1 VREDDGVTVGRVRT
15 SDRREPVPDA
25 VTVTPAALADEPV
38 LRRLMELYLH
48 DFSELDG
55 AEVGE
60 HGTYGYPYLGLYW
73 LEPQRHPFL
82 VRVDGRFAG
91 FALVRAGPTHHMAE
105 FFVLR
110 GHRRRGVGIA
120 VARDV
125 SARFPGAW
133 SVHEIPGNDAAV
145 AFWRRA
151 IPEPFRE
158 HTDDDGTTQHFVQ
171 PPPSPEDRPAD

>member
-1 VREDDGVTVGRVRT
+1 MTVGHVPT
-15 SDRREPVPDA
+15 SGLEEPAPGA
-25 VTVTPAALADEPV
+25 VTVSPAALADEPV

-73 LEPQRHPFL
+73 LEAHRHPFL
-82 VRVDGRFAG
+82 VRVDGRLAG
-91 FALVRAGPTHHMAE
+91 FALVREGPTHHMAE
-105 FFVLR
+105 FFVMR
-110 GHRRRGVGIA
+110 KHRRRGVGLV

-125 SARFPGAW
+125 FARFPGAW

-151 IPEPFRE
+151 IPVPFSE
-158 HTDDDGTTQHFVQ
+158 DTDDDGTTQHFVQ
-171 PPPSPEDRPAD
+171 PPPSPQDRPAG